1 MPRREL
7 KDPRQ
12 VEDWLVDFGSRL
24 SQPAGSGETSRA
36 TARIK
41 PGHGA
46 WA

>member
-24 SQPAGSGETSRA
+24 SQPAGLILIPDTLNHA
-36 TARIK
+36 
-41 PGHGA
+41 
-46 WA
+46 